1 MKKYIFYIMAL
12 SLLLFCGCS
21 ASDPVEPSSSLVTES
36 QNEPAICQTELET
49 TECQMNSEKTP
60 SETNP
65 VSDSDENEISSK
77 ENDGPA
83 ERQPDTATE
92 PKQSSQQSSE
102 SSVIP
107 TESSKQ
113 ENSSQSQLP
122 TEPTEQESKTEPEV
136 PPETEPESEEEIEKS
151 ESTPAPETQPETE
164 PDLETEP
171 ESSEPEA
178 PAFEVQ
184 VWVNFAVSYGQQIG
198 LEYDASA
205 VDCWDNPIIASSQS
219 KYLER
224 DIRSRLNRY
233 LDLGMTGF
241 CVWAEA
247 RADGKYDIYIGYR

>member
-21 ASDPVEPSSSLVTES
+21 ASDPVETSSNLVTES
-36 QNEPAICQTELET
+36 QDESAICQTELET

-65 VSDSDENEISSK
+65 VSDSDENEPSSK

-113 ENSSQSQLP
+113 ENSSQSQHP
-122 TEPTEQESKTEPEV
+122 TEPTEQESQTEPEV
-136 PPETEPESEEEIEKS
+136 PPKTESESEEEIRKS
-151 ESTPAPETQPETE
+151 ESTPAQETQPETE
-164 PDLETEP
+164 AEQETEP

-178 PAFEVQ
+178 PAFDVQ
-184 VWVNFAVSYGQQIG
+184 VWVDFAVSYGQQIG
-198 LEYDASA
+198 LEYDSSA

-224 DIRSRLNRY
+224 DITARLNRY
-233 LDLGMTGF
+233 LNRGMTGF

>member
-21 ASDPVEPSSSLVTES
+21 ASDPVETSSSLVTES
-36 QNEPAICQTELET
+36 QNEPANCQTELET

-65 VSDSDENEISSK
+65 VSDSDENEPSSK

-92 PKQSSQQSSE
+92 PKQASQQSSE

-113 ENSSQSQLP
+113 ESSSQSQLP
-122 TEPTEQESKTEPEV
+122 TEPTEQESKAEPEV
-136 PPETEPESEEEIEKS
+136 PPETESESEEEVPKT
-151 ESTPAPETQPETE
+151 ESTPALETQP
-164 PDLETEP
+164 ETEP
-171 ESSEPEA
+171 ESSEPEE
-178 PAFEVQ
+178 PAFDVQ
-184 VWVNFAVSYGQQIG
+184 GWVDFAVSYGQQIG

-224 DIRSRLNRY
+224 DITSRLNRY
-233 LDLGMTGF
+233 LDRGMTGF